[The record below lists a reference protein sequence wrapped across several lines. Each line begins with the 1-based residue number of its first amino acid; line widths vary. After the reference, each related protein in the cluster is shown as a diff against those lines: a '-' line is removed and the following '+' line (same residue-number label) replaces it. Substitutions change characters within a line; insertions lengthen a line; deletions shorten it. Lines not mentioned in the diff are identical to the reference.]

1 MVQASAKLRVVS
13 MEVEYIIR
21 IFLAALLGGIIGIER
36 AYHDKSAGFRT
47 MILIAAGS
55 AFFTII
61 SDVMGESINDNA
73 RIAAAVVSGV
83 GFLGAGVIIKVGV
96 NIRGLTTAA
105 SIWLVASLG
114 MGMALGLYTL
124 SFTIFVI
131 AMLVLWVLPPL
142 ERRIDAI
149 HDFVTFT
156 ITTKNTDKQEEKILC
171 MFEHENI
178 TVVDVGRS
186 QEKGTQRVLHIT
198 AKTTPQKRAEIG
210 RALANEKS
218 VTGFTA

>member
-1 MVQASAKLRVVS
+1 MQ
-13 MEVEYIIR
+13 EEYIVR
-21 IFLAALLGGIIGIER
+21 ILLAALAGGIVGVER

-47 MILIAAGS
+47 MTLIAAGS

-61 SDVMGESINDNA
+61 SDTMGAPIADNA
-73 RIAAAVVSGV
+73 RIAAAIVSGV

-96 NIRGLTTAA
+96 NVRGLTTAA
-105 SIWLVASLG
+105 SIWLVASIG

-124 SFTIFVI
+124 CATILVV
-131 AMLVLWVLPPL
+131 ALVVLWILPPL
-142 ERRIDAI
+142 ERRIDAL

-156 ITTKNTDKQEEKILC
+156 IVTKNTDKQEEKILS
-171 MFEHENI
+171 MFEHKDI
-178 TVVDVGRS
+178 KVVNVGRS

-198 AKTTPQKRAEIG
+198 AKTTPTKRVEIG

-218 VTGFTA
+218 VTSFSA